1 MLLTFQGSF
10 RKGHFVTDTPT
21 QIPEGRKTIVTVLD
35 ETVDESG
42 EEIRQ
47 SKLWDEIFE
56 EIKNCDEVLSGEPER
71 IHLRT
76 PEEVDAL

>member
-10 RKGHFVTDTPT
+10 KEGHFVTDSPI

-35 ETVDESG
+35 EMADESD
-42 EEIRQ
+42 EEVRQ

-56 EIKNCDEVLSGEPER
+56 EIRNCDEVLLGEPEH

-76 PEEVDAL
+76 PEEVDEL

>member
-1 MLLTFQGSF
+1 MLLTFQGF
-10 RKGHFVTDTPT
+10 FKEGNFVTDTPI

-35 ETVDESG
+35 EAADEYN
-42 EEIRQ
+42 EEARQ

-56 EIKNCDEVLSGEPER
+56 EIKNCNEVLLGEPER